1 VTTILIRSIEPQARP
16 AVVELEIAEG
26 EGFSIYLLPDALEG
40 VGDLRSTV
48 IRRQDEHPAEG
59 SLLIADVDV
68 VTDGQEEPQL
78 LVRDLGHLIDLDH
91 VRPGLRS
98 RVLAMTRLGP
108 DARFEVTLPSQRRI
122 EFGLQ
127 VQLQGHRMARA
138 ALGGAGTAPRS
149 RAKSE
154 AGTLWLL
161 PTAYNLMYDTW
172 DQAFDTAKEIAL
184 RLGLS
189 PRMVASL
196 ASLMSVIVVS
206 GVVWY
211 QQYKATQDARA
222 QVVQTEE
229 ALARSRAGTALA
241 LAGEQ
246 ACLVE
251 RKELV
256 DKLGDVAASWQLQ
269 IDAALQATSSQGV
282 ALEFA
287 GASMAR
293 PAVRERDQLS
303 LDIMRKDLA
312 KLLPEIDPPSA
323 EASRCL
329 AFDRLLG
336 PQLPRYALLWHPDP
350 SLACPADYASNLS
363 GGWSVGRW
371 GLSARA
377 AREFGVVERAEG
389 YEDLEPGG
397 DSRAN
402 DRWAANVLV
411 DGLIASESALLGWHG
426 AGRVPV
432 APSQA
437 QLWALT
443 LWHGYNAMP
452 SPTEGVLDQPLS
464 VCIDELLDDLNA
476 EASPAAPGVP
486 LLPDLLPV
494 ANGKVSVR
502 ARPTPGCPWPSDV
515 LTDGAQAAVRAVGR
529 AAHVA
534 TVESEDAP

>member
-1 VTTILIRSIEPQARP
+1 MTTILIRSVEPEARP
-16 AVVELEIAEG
+16 SVVELELAEG
-26 EGFSIYLLPDALEG
+26 EGFSVYLLPDALEG

-48 IRRQDEHPAEG
+48 VRRQGEHPAEG
-59 SLLIADVDV
+59 SMLVADIDV
-68 VTDGQEEPQL
+68 VVEGQEEPQL
-78 LVRDLGHLIDLDH
+78 LMRDVGHLVDLDH
-91 VRPGLRS
+91 VRPGLRT
-98 RVLAMTRLGP
+98 RVLPMTRMAP
-108 DARFEVTLPSQRRI
+108 DARFEITLPSGRRV
-122 EFGLQ
+122 EFGLN
-127 VQLQGHRMARA
+127 VELQGHRMARA
-138 ALGGAGTAPRS
+138 ALAGAGTAPRS
-149 RAKSE
+149 RAKAE

-161 PTAYNLMYDTW
+161 PTAYNLLYDTW
-172 DQAFDTAKEIAL
+172 DQAFDTGKEIAL
-184 RLGLS
+184 KLGLS

-211 QQYKATQDARA
+211 QQYKATQEARA
-222 QVVQTEE
+222 QVAETEE

-251 RKELV
+251 RKALV
-256 DKLGDVAASWQLQ
+256 DKLGDVAASYQLQ
-269 IDAALQATSSQGV
+269 VDAALEATSSQGV

-293 PAVRERDQLS
+293 PAVRERDELA
-303 LDIMRKDLA
+303 LEALRKDLA
-312 KLLPEIDPPSA
+312 KLLPEIDVPPA

-336 PQLPRYALLWHPDP
+336 PQLPRYVLLWHPDP
-350 SLACPADYASNLS
+350 SLTCPPDYAANLS

-371 GLSARA
+371 GLSERV

-411 DGLIASESALLGWHG
+411 DGLIAAESALLGWHG

-437 QLWALT
+437 QIWALA

-452 SPTEGVLDQPLS
+452 SPTEGVLDQPLA
-464 VCIDELLDDLNA
+464 VCIEELLDDLNA
-476 EASPAAPGVP
+476 EAAPAAPGVP

-494 ANGKVSVR
+494 ANGKVEVR
-502 ARPTPGCPWPSDV
+502 ARPTPGCPWPTDA
-515 LTDGAQAAVRAVGR
+515 LADGAVAAIRSVGR

-534 TVESEDAP
+534 TVDPEEAE